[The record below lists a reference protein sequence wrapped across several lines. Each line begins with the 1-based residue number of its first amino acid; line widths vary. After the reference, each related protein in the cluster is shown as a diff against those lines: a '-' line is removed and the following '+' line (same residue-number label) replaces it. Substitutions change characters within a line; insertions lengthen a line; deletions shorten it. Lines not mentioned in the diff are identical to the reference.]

1 MTTSSQLLSV
11 DLPDNNG
18 KTVSFYTYDGYL
30 EEAERTRIRRDF
42 RSLEQLCVTGPAIFA
57 FAAFVVKYY

>member
-30 EEAERTRIRRDF
+30 EEA
-42 RSLEQLCVTGPAIFA
+42 
-57 FAAFVVKYY
+57 